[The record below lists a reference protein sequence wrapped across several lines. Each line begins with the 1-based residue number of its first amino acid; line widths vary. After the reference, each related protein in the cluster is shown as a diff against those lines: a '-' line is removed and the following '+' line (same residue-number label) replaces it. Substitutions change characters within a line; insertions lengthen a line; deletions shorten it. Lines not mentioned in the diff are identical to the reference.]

1 MRKMGM
7 KLALLGGFAGAA
19 LLAGCNDNPYDFGRK
34 WSLSAQEDYYSEEA
48 QTQDPAAREHS
59 NIGTSATL
67 YETDEQERGTGGGGE
82 AEANAG
88 EDNEAARIQGSKVE
102 QENLWLQQDMRVPF
116 PPAQVNAAMELGT
129 GKPLKVG
136 RNGAWVQGTR
146 GVELGSGLATSVSTS
161 GSSFEPQERPD
172 SAPSLPNEPASDSR
186 ETTPK
191 GQIGQ
196 PPAPDD
202 Q

>member
-34 WSLSAQEDYYSEEA
+34 WSLSAPEDYYSEEA
-48 QTQDPAAREHS
+48 QNQDAAARAHS

-67 YETDEQERGTGGGGE
+67 LETDEQERGTGGGGE
-82 AEANAG
+82 ADANAG
-88 EDNEAARIQGSKVE
+88 EDAEARSQVE
-102 QENLWLQQDMRVPF
+102 QQGQPDLWLKQDMRVPF
-116 PPAQVNAAMELGT
+116 PPPEIDAAMELGT

-136 RNGAWVQGTR
+136 SNGAWVQGTR
-146 GVELGSGLATSVSTS
+146 GVELGAGVAMSASTA
-161 GSSFEPQERPD
+161 GSSYEPQERPD
-172 SAPSLPNEPASDSR
+172 SAPSLPNEPAS
-186 ETTPK
+186 EGPQAPK